1 MMNRAQ
7 VVFKAIDGICYP
19 IQNMQKFKDVISIR
33 DIAYDDNSKNKLDLY
48 YHKDIINDG
57 KKHPVVIYIHGGG
70 FIMGD
75 KRCRVSISEYYADKG
90 YFVCCIN
97 YRMPPEIA
105 FPEYVIDVVN
115 ATNFVEVLAGEY
127 NIDLDNVFVTGDSS
141 GGFSAAYLAALKY
154 DDALRQRVGSPE
166 IKVDFK
172 GILLMCGIYDVEV
185 LLKGGRL
192 LGVIPKT
199 AQMIV
204 GDFDLKSDLSNFSE
218 FPYYNEMA
226 PSNFVND
233 KWCPAFICWA
243 DDDLVCQGQGEP
255 MAEKLKAH
263 VPYYDDYHVKGIHNN
278 HCFHLEFGH
287 NKLAKECMQKSAD
300 FIAKVVEMEKVA
312 K

>member
-19 IQNMQKFKDVISIR
+19 TQNMQKFKDVISFR

-57 KKHPVVIYIHGGG
+57 KKHPVIIYIHGGG

>member
-19 IQNMQKFKDVISIR
+19 TQNMQKFKDVISIR

-57 KKHPVVIYIHGGG
+57 KKHPVIIYIHGGG

-154 DDALRQRVGSPE
+154 DDDLRQRVGSPE

-300 FIAKVVEMEKVA
+300 FIAKVVETEKVA

>member
-19 IQNMQKFKDVISIR
+19 TQNMQKFKDVISIR

-48 YHKDIINDG
+48 YHKDIIHDG
-57 KKHPVVIYIHGGG
+57 KKHPVIIYIHGGG

>member
-19 IQNMQKFKDVISIR
+19 TQNMQKFKDVISIR

-57 KKHPVVIYIHGGG
+57 KKHPVIVYIHGGG

-154 DDALRQRVGSPE
+154 DDDLRQRVGSPE

-263 VPYYDDYHVKGIHNN
+263 VSYYDDYHVKGIHNN

>member
-1 MMNRAQ
+1 
-7 VVFKAIDGICYP
+7 
-19 IQNMQKFKDVISIR
+19 
-33 DIAYDDNSKNKLDLY
+33 
-48 YHKDIINDG
+48 
-57 KKHPVVIYIHGGG
+57 
-70 FIMGD
+70 MGD